1 LKRLHR
7 VLGCLVCACPLV
19 IAADPAEPAP
29 GGLVKAPGWQTVA
42 AHCSVCHS
50 LRLVTAQ
57 RADREGWEGILRWMQ
72 ATQNL
77 WSFDP
82 DTEKEIL
89 DYLALNYA
97 PSGPQR
103 RRPLPAE
110 LLPPVAVEK
119 PPDA

>member
-1 LKRLHR
+1 VKRLLR
-7 VLGCLVCACPLV
+7 VIGCLVCAWPLV
-19 IAADPAEPAP
+19 ARADPAEPAA
-29 GGLVKAPGWQTVA
+29 GGLIEAPGWQTVA
-42 AHCSVCHS
+42 AHCTVCHS

-57 RADREGWEGILRWMQ
+57 RADREGWAAILRWMQ
-72 ATQNL
+72 ETQNL

-82 DTEKEIL
+82 ATEKEIL

-110 LLPPVAVEK
+110 LLPPATGDNS
-119 PPDA
+119 PGS